1 MICNNV
7 IFFLKNLHENSI
19 QLMLAYIHT
28 ICFFLY
34 TSASSIHTAR
44 KSEYKGN
51 PPSQEDNIK
60 AAQNK
65 NQKKKR
71 AHVE

>member
-1 MICNNV
+1 MKQHSVNA
-7 IFFLKNLHENSI
+7 SI
-19 QLMLAYIHT
+19 HSHYL
-28 ICFFLY
+28 LY
-34 TSASSIHTAR
+34 TSSVHTAR

-65 NQKKKR
+65 NQKTKR
-71 AHVE
+71 IN

>member
-1 MICNNV
+1 
-7 IFFLKNLHENSI
+7 
-19 QLMLAYIHT
+19 MLAYIHT

-34 TSASSIHTAR
+34 TSSIHTAR

-51 PPSQEDNIK
+51 PPTSQEDNIK

-65 NQKKKR
+65 KPKKEKSTCR
-71 AHVE
+71 VRKLTNNEQVYQIEKNRM